1 MEKIWISGRF
11 VGTPSAKIPVTDRGF
26 LYGDGVFETM
36 RSYAGVVFKLESH
49 LSRLY
54 KGMASLMISEPC
66 GMEKM
71 KSLIYKSMK
80 MNKLKNAYIRVS
92 VTRGEGR
99 FGITYKDKFIPNL
112 VVVSKSFEGY
122 PESMHKSGITAR
134 IVSGLRQN
142 EHSFISGIKTMNF
155 LPYILAR
162 LEAKEEGF
170 DEAILLNTAGHVA
183 EASTSN
189 LFIVKNNA
197 IITPSLDSG
206 ILPGITRNV
215 VVTIARRLKIRLA
228 ERRLRPQEL
237 GSADE
242 VFLTNS
248 LAEVIPVVKIG
259 SKRIGSGVPGD
270 ITKLLHISYQKEV
283 IKSTIL

>member
-1 MEKIWISGRF
+1 MEKLCINGRF
-11 VGTPSAKIPVTDRGF
+11 VDAPSAKIPVTDRGF

-36 RSYAGVVFKLESH
+36 RSYAGVVFKLEHH

-66 GMEKM
+66 GIEKM
-71 KSLIYKSMK
+71 KGLIYKSMK
-80 MNKLKNAYIRVS
+80 INTLKNAYIRVS

-99 FGITYKDKFIPNL
+99 FGITYKDKFVPNFL
-112 VVVSKSFEGY
+112 IVSKSFEGY
-122 PESMHKSGITAR
+122 PERMYKSGITAK

-142 EHSFISGIKTMNF
+142 EHSLISGIKTMNF
-155 LPYILAR
+155 LPYIMAR
-162 LEAKEEGF
+162 LEAKRDGF
-170 DEAILLNTAGHVA
+170 DEAILLNTAGYVA

-206 ILPGITRNV
+206 ILPGITRNAV
-215 VVTIARRLKIRLA
+215 IAITRRVKIRLA
-228 ERRLRPQEL
+228 ERRLRKEEL
-237 GSADE
+237 GAADE

-259 SKRIGSGVPGD
+259 SKRIGSGMPGD

-283 IKSTIL
+283 IKSAVL